1 MNFRYHGERRSLR
14 QRSASP
20 ATRQSVE
27 FWEQEVRRGR
37 IQEREAPK
45 MPEKMPE
52 KMAGGG
58 IMERLASLQKHGEEE
73 WRRRSRWRQVEPL
86 LQGVV
91 GRC

>member
-37 IQEREAPK
+37 SQEREAPR

-73 WRRRSRWRQVEPL
+73 WRRRMKRFQRRSKKYCPEK
-86 LQGVV
+86 
-91 GRC
+91 